1 MAWYIKK
8 ISIISG
14 VPVDGVMYKTE
25 DGHWTNVYENRQSFD
40 SEESAIT
47 AAKVDRGNGVIF
59 LPNGVSVAE
68 D

>member
-8 ISIISG
+8 TSLMAG
-14 VPVDGVMYKTE
+14 VPGDGVMYRTE

-40 SEESAIT
+40 SEESAT
-47 AAKVDRGNGVIF
+47 AVAKIDRGNGIV
-59 LPNGVSVAE
+59 LMPNGVSVAE